1 MALSAMPFV
10 GEACPFDGNCISD
23 VAQNIDEVRLWEGH
37 FRPCEIDG
45 CFYIIKKG
53 ATIVQYSPCNT
64 SAVLGSEFCL
74 QRIYFLQFESLVD
87 LSEALV
93 VITL

>member
-1 MALSAMPFV
+1 MPFV

-23 VAQNIDEVRLWEGH
+23 VVQNIDEVQLWEGH

-74 QRIYFLQFESLVD
+74 QRIYFLEFESLVD
-87 LSEALV
+87 LLEALV
-93 VITL
+93 VVTL